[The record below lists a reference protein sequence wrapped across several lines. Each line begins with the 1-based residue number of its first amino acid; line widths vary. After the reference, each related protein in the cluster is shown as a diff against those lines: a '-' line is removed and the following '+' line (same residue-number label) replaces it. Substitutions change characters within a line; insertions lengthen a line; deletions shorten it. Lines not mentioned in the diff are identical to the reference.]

1 MRVPVFVGCVVMAV
15 WKQANNK
22 LTLHGGV
29 ADGLNSL
36 ASPMTWQSLL
46 KLQLKPLLGFLGDPF
61 NPTKSCLVALL
72 TGGCLFSVIP
82 SFSTFFFK
90 STSLL
95 YCLSVCVYTVLIN
108 RPHGD

>member
-1 MRVPVFVGCVVMAV
+1 MPVYVGCVVMAA
-15 WKQANNK
+15 WKQANNR

-46 KLQLKPLLGFLGDPF
+46 KLQLKPLLGLLGDPF

-72 TGGCLFSVIP
+72 TGGCLFFV
-82 SFSTFFFK
+82 FSPP
-90 STSLL
+90 STSLFNL
-95 YCLSVCVYTVLIN
+95 LQ
-108 RPHGD
+108 